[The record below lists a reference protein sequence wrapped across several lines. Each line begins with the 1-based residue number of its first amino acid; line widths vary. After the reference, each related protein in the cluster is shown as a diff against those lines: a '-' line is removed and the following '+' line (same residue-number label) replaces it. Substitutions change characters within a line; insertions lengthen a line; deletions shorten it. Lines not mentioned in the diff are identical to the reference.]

1 MKFRWGLLVVPPAIL
16 VVAMI
21 AFSQF
26 IFLKSSLRED
36 LGLGRLSEDL
46 TLYNFQSILTDS
58 LYIDSMLLT
67 LRLTV
72 IVVVLTVILTYPVA
86 YVLARMNPK
95 LGMIILSAI
104 VASSFISIA
113 IKVLGMVIIFGSDG
127 VVVKTLTAIGLA
139 DGSFKLLGTTPGV
152 IVGLAH
158 LAIGFMVM
166 MLFSI
171 IQTIPPRLEEA
182 AQIHGASRLRV
193 FWRVILPLSL
203 PGLVSATLILF
214 NLLMGAFVS
223 ATLLGGGKILTF
235 PVLIQRTLMVFSDY
249 GMAAA
254 ISAVLL
260 VLVLSINIVSVF
272 AVTRL
277 RAASR
282 AVT

>member
-1 MKFRWGLLVVPPAIL
+1 MKLRWGLLVIPPLLLAVMML
-16 VVAMI
+16 GVTQA
-21 AFSQF
+21 
-26 IFLKSSLRED
+26 IFLSASFRED
-36 LGLGRLSEDL
+36 LGLGRLSDEPSLFNYLTILEDP
-46 TLYNFQSILTDS
+46 LYR
-58 LYIDSMLLT
+58 DSMLLT

-72 IVVVLTVILTYPVA
+72 LVVVLTVLVTYPVA
-86 YVLARMNPK
+86 YALARMKPRWS
-95 LGMIILSAI
+95 MIILSAI

-113 IKVLGMVIIFGSDG
+113 IKVLGMVIIFAADG
-127 VVVKTLTAIGLA
+127 VVVRTLTALGLA
-139 DGSFKLLGTTPGV
+139 DSSVKILGTVPGV
-152 IVGLAH
+152 IVGLSH

-166 MLFSI
+166 MLFSV

-203 PGLVSATLILF
+203 PGLVSASLILF

-235 PVLIQRTLMVFSDY
+235 PVLIQRTLMIFSEY

-254 ISAVLL
+254 LSAVLL
-260 VLVLSINIVSVF
+260 VLVLAINIASVF
-272 AVTRL
+272 AVTRM
-277 RAASR
+277 RAAAR